1 MKVAAILL
9 VFALALTAQAAFND
23 APQQLVRFQ
32 DTQSGA
38 FLSNVNA
45 APSLEA
51 TQDALFLSA
60 LYGLGNKINTF
71 QTEQYLQS
79 LRTRDNGYASFA
91 EGSATLEATYNA
103 VISYGYIGQE
113 VPSSN
118 AVVKFVLGL
127 VADDNLFANTAG
139 GRGNIKSTYQA
150 VAVLK
155 ALDSVSSLPANVNSG
170 ITSALTAALTDAST
184 GKYFAFTGVPAI
196 KSNYYGVFIWDALND
211 DVVSADE
218 IGQFVVSQQAPNGA
232 FYADLEHTSLSF
244 ESSSLAAATLGLLKP
259 HTTSDPLA
267 QVNTYALFDY
277 CRQVSADLT
286 EAAAAHR
293 AVAHTGHFADNFK
306 FIVEYGG
313 VETRGQVILQGTQMR
328 PELVVR
334 SFNGPSHSN
343 LDVSLQYTL
352 AGEAPK
358 TVQMTWD
365 KDVQKYIAFQG
376 IDTSNRIG
384 SITFEYEI
392 VLDVFGVFPPVKF
405 NQNSAKS
412 VGYKINII
420 PTATHTITGSAIN
433 EGETVSAGTEFEF
446 DVKLANKTHS
456 NIKNGDFDVVFS
468 VLDSSYVAIHEEVTS
483 AAGNADV
490 FRFVYSFTESNIPSG
505 DLIFVVAVKD
515 SNGATYSNE
524 AVTYKFTVP
533 MIASDI
539 QISKRQLTLDDDL
552 TVSFVPATYP
562 DMREA
567 VPLSTV
573 NAQSERR
580 KFFLDIATTNG
591 DVVRSPAGV
600 YSNGRYVFDVEIPSS
615 YDSLGA
621 FTLSFRYESA
631 TGEEIDLDNYDSENR
646 EVFEE
651 PLSFEVTA
659 DLDAE
664 LLEQPSGS
672 SFHYGN
678 QAVYRFRVKDK
689 LTGSTVGV
697 GTRGGVFL
705 ALSHYDEAKGK
716 SYVSTKL
723 PAQRS
728 EDDELVIN
736 WLVNPNAVSGK
747 GSLRLVA
754 EGAGGDDIPLLVNG
768 KAFTSE
774 VEIGGDIVENFEVYS
789 TSDFYSSQ
797 TAFVVQFDLSCEGT
811 PLRDVKLRALVFY
824 GGEQIHSF
832 PVGVSGDSYV
842 TSWNSVHLKSPSG
855 EYTVQFFREADQQR
869 AAENEENRQ
878 KQLRAKQREA
888 ELTGEAFNEQK
899 FLASLETVEVEPLFS
914 VSIPHYQVSR
924 GGLPFSSHWL
934 VLVPALLAFLF
945 FDNIKRQYRKG
956 TRQ

>member
-9 VFALALTAQAAFND
+9 VFALALAVQAGFND

-38 FLSNVNA
+38 FLSNVNS

-60 LYGLGNKINTF
+60 LYGLGNKINGF

-79 LRTRDNGYASFA
+79 LRTADNGYASFP

-103 VISYGYIGQE
+103 VVSYAHLGQE

-127 VADDNLFANTAG
+127 VSEDNLFSNTAG

-150 VAVLK
+150 VAVLE
-155 ALDSVSSLPANVNSG
+155 ALDSVSSLPANVKSG
-170 ITSALTAALTDAST
+170 ISSALTAAVADAPT
-184 GKYFAFTGVPAI
+184 GKYFSFTGVPAI
-196 KSNYYGVFIWDALND
+196 KSNYYGTYISNTLNGN
-211 DVVSADE
+211 VASAE
-218 IGQFVVSQQAPNGA
+218 AIGEFVVSQQAPNGA
-232 FYADLEHTSLSF
+232 FFADLEKTSLSF
-244 ESSSLAAATLGLLKP
+244 ESSSLAVSTLGLLKE
-259 HTTSDPLA
+259 HVASDLLA
-267 QVNTYALFDY
+267 EINTYALFDY
-277 CRQVSADLT
+277 CRMVSSDIT
-286 EAAAAHR
+286 DAAAAHR

-313 VETRGQVILQGTQMR
+313 ADTRSQVILQGTQLR

-334 SFNGPSHSN
+334 SFNGPSHAN
-343 LDVSLQYTL
+343 LDAVLQYTL

-365 KDVQKYIAFQG
+365 NDAQKYVAFQG
-376 IDTSNRIG
+376 IDTSNRVG
-384 SITFEYEI
+384 SVTFDYEI
-392 VLDVFGVFPPVKF
+392 TLDVFGVVPPVKF

-412 VGYKINII
+412 IGYKINVV
-420 PTATHTITGSAIN
+420 PTATHTVTGSAIN
-433 EGETVSAGTEFEF
+433 EGEAVSAGTEFEF

-456 NIKNGDFDVVFS
+456 NIKSGDFDVVFS
-468 VLDSSYVAIHEEVTS
+468 VLDSSYVTIHEEVTA

-505 DLIFVVAVKD
+505 DLIFLVAVK
-515 SNGATYSNE
+515 SSSGATYSNE

-539 QISKRQLTLDDDL
+539 KIAKRQLTLDDNL
-552 TVSFVPATYP
+552 SVSFVPATFP

-567 VPLSTV
+567 VPLARLNSQT
-573 NAQSERR
+573 ERR
-580 KFFLDIATTNG
+580 KFFLDIATANG

-600 YSNGRYVFDVEIPSS
+600 YENGRYVFDVEIPSS

-621 FTLSFRYESA
+621 FSISFRYESA
-631 TGEEIDLDNYDSENR
+631 NGEEIDLDNYDSENN
-646 EVFEE
+646 EIFEE
-651 PLSFEVTA
+651 TLGYEVTA
-659 DLDAE
+659 DLDGQV
-664 LLEQPSGS
+664 LEQPSGN

-678 QAVYRFRVKDK
+678 EAVYRFQIKDK
-689 LTGSTVGV
+689 VTGSTVGV
-697 GTRGGVFL
+697 GNRGGVFL
-705 ALSHYDEAKGK
+705 ALSHFDEAKGK

-723 PAQRS
+723 PAIQKG
-728 EDDELVIN
+728 DELIVN

-754 EGAGGDDIPLLVNG
+754 EGAGGDDIPLMVNG

-811 PLRDVKLRALVFY
+811 PLRDVKLRALVDY
-824 GGEQIHSF
+824 EGEQIHSF

-855 EYTVQFFREADQQR
+855 VYTVKFFREADQQR

-888 ELTGEAFNEQK
+888 ELTGEAFDEQA
-899 FLASLETVEVEPLFS
+899 FLASFETVEVEPLFS
-914 VSIPHYQVSR
+914 VSIPHSQVSR
-924 GGLPFSSHWL
+924 GGLPFGSHWL